1 MFFITSFDDHEYFMI
16 GGWGC
21 CQCQHHIKLNCNQIQ
36 TRTCHLSASAAEI
49 ITDIA
54 MAQAKN
60 AIGAN
65 IFMLDLGKSSADLKL
80 DI

>member
-1 MFFITSFDDHEYFMI
+1 
-16 GGWGC
+16 
-21 CQCQHHIKLNCNQIQ
+21 
-36 TRTCHLSASAAEI
+36 LSASAAEI